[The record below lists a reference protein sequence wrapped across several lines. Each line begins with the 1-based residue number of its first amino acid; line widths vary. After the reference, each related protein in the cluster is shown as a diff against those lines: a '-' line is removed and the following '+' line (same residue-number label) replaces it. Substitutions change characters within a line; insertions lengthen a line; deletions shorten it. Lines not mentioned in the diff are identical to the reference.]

1 MPSNMKYPGMSEIT
15 GKVKHGEMSKVN
27 ESSLYRMK
35 MEKWGNE
42 VPDAPGRHTLIQNSP
57 SKSGAG
63 HVQSK
68 VTSLANETGYR
79 GERPGG

>member
-1 MPSNMKYPGMSEIT
+1 MKYPGMSEIT
-15 GKVKHGEMSKVN
+15 GKVKQGEMSKVN
-27 ESSLYRMK
+27 ESSLYRPK
-35 MEKWGNE
+35 MEKWGDE

-68 VTSLANETGYR
+68 VDSLANETGYR